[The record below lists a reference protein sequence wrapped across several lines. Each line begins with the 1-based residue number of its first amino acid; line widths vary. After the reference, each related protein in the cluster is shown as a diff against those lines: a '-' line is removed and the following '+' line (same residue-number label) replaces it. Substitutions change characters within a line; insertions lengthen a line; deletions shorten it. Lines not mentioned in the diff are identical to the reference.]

1 MKTNFS
7 ALRTGIIM
15 LSGAGIAQ
23 AADVTQTNTQSKTT
37 PASMTMPAAQSEAA
51 TTTTSN
57 PQDRKL
63 VALTD
68 EQMSNV
74 TAGDYRGYYHYNYT
88 WIGGY
93 YYRTYNH
100 Y

>member
-1 MKTNFS
+1 MRKNLS
-7 ALRTGIIM
+7 ALMTGIVM

-37 PASMTMPAAQSEAA
+37 PASMTMPAAQSEVA
-51 TTTTSN
+51 TTTSN

-68 EQMSNV
+68 EQMSGV
-74 TAGDYRGYYHYNYT
+74 TAGNYLGYYHYNYI
-88 WIGGY
+88 WINGY
-93 YYRTYNH
+93 FYRTYNH